1 MAKTVSGRPR
11 RPPGLGTGAAAK
23 GSRAPSAQTRAG
35 AARRTGRLAGLFVTA
50 RRRGPGAGRSRWRPS
65 GKALLF
71 AVASGAIVAAMAWAL
86 LGSQLLVVRSVQVV
100 GGGQAVPAAQV
111 LAAAHVARGT
121 PLIRVNT
128 GAIARQVER
137 LRQVQSVQVSKD
149 WPSTVVITVTPRTPV
164 FAVRVAGGYALVDR
178 FGVSI
183 RDVASQPAGLPLLNV
198 SPAAALG
205 GNPAVRAAAV
215 VLTELPPQIARKVRD
230 VSATSSSDVSLTLAN
245 GSVVV
250 WGSTAQAKQK
260 AKELTVLM
268 HRHARSYDVS
278 GSGTAVTQG

>member
-1 MAKTVSGRPR
+1 MAKTVSGPPR
-11 RPPGLGTGAAAK
+11 RPPGPGTGATAK

-35 AARRTGRLAGLFVTA
+35 AAGRTGRLAGLFVTA

-86 LGSQLLVVRSVQVV
+86 LGSQLLVVRSVQVA
-100 GGGQAVPAAQV
+100 GGGRAVPAAQV

>member
-1 MAKTVSGRPR
+1 MVRTRSPAR
-11 RPPGLGTGAAAK
+11 RPPGPGTGAAAK

-35 AARRTGRLAGLFVTA
+35 AAGRTGRLAGLFVTA

-86 LGSQLLVVRSVQVV
+86 LGSQLLVVRSVQVA
-100 GGGQAVPAAQV
+100 GGGRAVPAAQV
-111 LAAAHVARGT
+111 LAAAHVAHGT

>member
-71 AVASGAIVAAMAWAL
+71 AVVGGAIVAAMAWAL
-86 LGSQLLVVRSVQVV
+86 LGSQLLVVRSVQVA
-100 GGGQAVPAAQV
+100 GGGRAVPAAQV
-111 LAAAHVARGT
+111 LAAAHVAHGT

-178 FGVSI
+178 FGISI

>member
-1 MAKTVSGRPR
+1 MPWTGSPPMAKTVSGRPR

-35 AARRTGRLAGLFVTA
+35 ATGRTGRLAGLFVTA
-50 RRRGPGAGRSRWRPS
+50 RRRGPGAGRSRRRPP

-71 AVASGAIVAAMAWAL
+71 AVVGGAIVAAMAWAL

-260 AKELTVLM
+260 AKEL
-268 HRHARSYDVS
+268 
-278 GSGTAVTQG
+278 